1 MPYLEKKELETI
13 EGTIQDLENQVSS
26 LEEQLNSL
34 EDYQEIAKICDQRD
48 RLNEELEQKNERFF
62 RTIRAKRKRRTK
74 LMNAL

>member
-48 RLNEELEQKNERFF
+48 RLNEELEQKNERFLELLEL
-62 RTIRAKRKRRTK
+62 KEKEEQS
-74 LMNAL
+74 